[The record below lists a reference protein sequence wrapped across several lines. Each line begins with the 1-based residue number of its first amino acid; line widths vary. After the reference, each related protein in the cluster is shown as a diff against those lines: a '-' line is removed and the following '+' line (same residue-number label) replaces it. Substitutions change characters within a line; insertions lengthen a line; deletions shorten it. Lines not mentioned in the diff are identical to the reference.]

1 MSPSHGIAIAVP
13 RYLVAKA
20 DAIKRKS
27 GAAAPTKPHNQTRR
41 SAIANAVEEE
51 KTVATKTPGEIASR
65 VEGLE
70 HWMEH
75 FMDDLWRRQFPIL
88 FGRDRWLPIRSSS
101 IRMPSLD
108 VYEE

>member
-27 GAAAPTKPHNQTRR
+27 GVEATTKPHNQTRR
-41 SAIANAVEEE
+41 SAMAKAVEEE
-51 KTVATKTPGEIASR
+51 KTVATKKPDDIASR

-70 HWMEH
+70 HWMER
-75 FMDDLWRRQFPIL
+75 FMDDLWRRPFPSL
-88 FGRDRWLPIRSSS
+88 FGRDRWLPIPFVVDPHVLTRC
-101 IRMPSLD
+101 L
-108 VYEE
+108 